1 MEYIDTLVK
10 LTISLMAIIIV
21 TRLLGKKEMS
31 QVTPLDFVYTLIL
44 GGIVDNSLYDTTT
57 SHWEI
62 LFALAVWGTLI
73 FIVERTTQRFDSW
86 RYLMKGEPAIIISE
100 GKLNA
105 KAMKR
110 NLLEAEQVRTLL
122 RMQGVFSIAE
132 VEYAVLENN
141 GSLSVLEKAG
151 EQPVK
156 RGDQD
161 IDYHESEMSYLLI
174 EEARINEKTL
184 EKVGKDVDW
193 LKDHLEK
200 EGYEPEDIY
209 YLEWCEQDGFTLQ
222 TYSDSESSESTT
234 YH

>member
-1 MEYIDTLVK
+1 MEYIDTLLK

-44 GGIVDNSLYDTTT
+44 GGIVDNALYDTTT
-57 SHWEI
+57 SLWEI
-62 LFALAVWGTLI
+62 LFALAVWGVLI
-73 FIVERTTQRFDSW
+73 FIVERTTQRFDNW
-86 RYLMKGEPAIIISE
+86 RYLMKGEPSIIISK

-105 KAMKR
+105 KEMKR

-151 EQPVK
+151 GQPVT
-156 RGDQD
+156 REDQG

-174 EEARINEKTL
+174 EEASINNGTL
-184 EKVGKDVDW
+184 KKIDKDEEW
-193 LKDHLEK
+193 LRDGLKE
-200 EGYEPEDIY
+200 EGYEVEDIY
-209 YLEWCEQDGFTLQ
+209 YLEWSEQDGFTIQ
-222 TYSDSESSESTT
+222 TYNDSESSRSTT

>member
-1 MEYIDTLVK
+1 
-10 LTISLMAIIIV
+10 
-21 TRLLGKKEMS
+21 
-31 QVTPLDFVYTLIL
+31 
-44 GGIVDNSLYDTTT
+44 
-57 SHWEI
+57 
-62 LFALAVWGTLI
+62 
-73 FIVERTTQRFDSW
+73 
-86 RYLMKGEPAIIISE
+86 MKGEPAIIISE